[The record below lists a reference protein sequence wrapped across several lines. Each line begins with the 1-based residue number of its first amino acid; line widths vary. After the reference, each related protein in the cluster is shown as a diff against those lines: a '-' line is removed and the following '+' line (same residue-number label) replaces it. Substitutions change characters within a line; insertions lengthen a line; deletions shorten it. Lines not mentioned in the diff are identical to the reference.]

1 MKKVLVT
8 GGAGYVGSELIP
20 YFLKKGYKVTSFD
33 LMIYGNTL
41 KKHKNLKIIKGDIRN
56 EKLLGKSISNHDI
69 LIHLA
74 CISNDPSFELDKKLG
89 KEINLD
95 SFEFLVKS
103 AKKNK
108 IRRFIYAS
116 SASVYGVKKQKN
128 VYENA
133 KLTPL
138 TDYSKFKIKCEKI
151 LNRYSSKD
159 FITTSL
165 RPATLCGCSRRL
177 RLDLAVNLLTNQ
189 AFHRKEMTI
198 LGGDQLRPN
207 LHIKDMIRAYECIIH
222 ADQKLINGQAF
233 NVGYQNISIKQ
244 ISRNIKKIIGKNVNV
259 KKVKSNDNRSYHISS
274 LKIKK
279 KLKFRPI
286 FTISDAILDLKKAF
300 RKKIYKDPLNNQFYF
315 NIKRMQK
322 IGLK

>member
-1 MKKVLVT
+1 MKKIFVT

-20 YFLKKGYKVTSFD
+20 FFLKKGYQVTSYD

-41 KKHKNLKIIKGDIRN
+41 KKHPNLKIIKGDIRN
-56 EKLLGKSISNHDI
+56 QKLLDKSIVKHDI

-95 SFEFLVKS
+95 SFNFLVKS
-103 AKKNK
+103 AKKHK
-108 IRRFIYAS
+108 VKRFIYAS
-116 SASVYGVKKQKN
+116 SASVYGVKKQKD

-133 KLTPL
+133 SLTPL
-138 TDYSKFKIKCEKI
+138 TDYSRFKIKCEKI
-151 LNRYSSKD
+151 LNKYSNKK

-165 RPATLCGCSRRL
+165 RPATLCGCSKRL

-189 AFHRKEMTI
+189 AFHKKEMTI

-207 LHIKDMIRAYECIIH
+207 LHIKDMIRAYECIIN
-222 ADQKLINGQAF
+222 ADENLVNGEAF
-233 NVGYQNISIKQ
+233 NVGFQNISIKQ

-279 KLKFRPI
+279 KLNFKPI
-286 FTISDAILDLKKAF
+286 FTISDAITDLKKAF
-300 RKKIYKDPLNNQFYF
+300 KKKIYKDPLNNQFYF